1 MMVVMTMT
9 AELTRSPSPLLEC
22 PPFMNDRFLKAC
34 RREPVDC
41 TPVWFMRQAGRYM
54 KEYQAVRATRS
65 ILDVCKTPE
74 LAAQVTLQPI
84 DRFALDA
91 AIIFADILLPLEA
104 MGLNL
109 EFTEGEGP
117 VIANPVR
124 SRAAVDRLMSID
136 GDELRYVS
144 DAIRQARRALADR
157 VPLIGFAGA
166 PFTLASYAI
175 EGGGSRNYIE
185 TKSMMYR
192 EPEAWHRLMDKL
204 ARVVTGYLRQ
214 QIQAGAQ
221 AIQLFDSWV
230 GCLSPGDY
238 AEYVLPH
245 VQLIF
250 EGLRREGVPLI
261 YFGTGTATLL
271 PLMRK
276 AGATCWAWIGG
287 YTSTKRGPRSDMTWR
302 FRATSIRWY
311 CSRRNMKLS
320 AASTIFFD
328 GPVVVTGHIFNLGH
342 GILPNTPV
350 EDVAATVD
358 LVHKLSQGKI
368 QNLKIHNIGPP
379 FLCIVTC
386 DHMLISI
393 SAILTSC
400 ALGGPDRCRK
410 CRGHISWTCEEDGR
424 RLPNSSKRY
433 KSDTGRRAENPRSL
447 RLCARSPF
455 CLSRS

>member
-1 MMVVMTMT
+1 
-9 AELTRSPSPLLEC
+9 
-22 PPFMNDRFLKAC
+22 
-34 RREPVDC
+34 
-41 TPVWFMRQAGRYM
+41 M

-104 MGLNL
+104 MGLSL
-109 EFTEGEGP
+109 KFTEGEGP
-117 VIANPVR
+117 VIDNPVR
-124 SRAAVDRLMSID
+124 SQAAVDRLKPID

-221 AIQLFDSWV
+221 AVQVFDSWV

-250 EGLRREGVPLI
+250 EGLQRERVPLI
-261 YFGTGTATLL
+261 YFGTGTAMLL
-271 PLMRK
+271 PLMHK
-276 AGATCWAWIGG
+276 AGANVLGVDWRVQIDDAWATIGHDVAIQG
-287 YTSTKRGPRSDMTWR
+287 NLD
-302 FRATSIRWY
+302 
-311 CSRRNMKLS
+311 
-320 AASTIFFD
+320 
-328 GPVVVTGHIFNLGH
+328 PVVLFAPQHEIERRVEDILERAGRRPGHIFNLGH

-350 EDVAATVD
+350 ENVAAAVD
-358 LVHKLSQGKI
+358 LVHKLSQ
-368 QNLKIHNIGPP
+368 Q
-379 FLCIVTC
+379 
-386 DHMLISI
+386 
-393 SAILTSC
+393 
-400 ALGGPDRCRK
+400 
-410 CRGHISWTCEEDGR
+410 
-424 RLPNSSKRY
+424 
-433 KSDTGRRAENPRSL
+433 
-447 RLCARSPF
+447 
-455 CLSRS
+455 